1 MCARRHQRGGCER
14 RGGDKR
20 DRASIERSSGCFL
33 VARIVG
39 RKSTRRDLAIDAA
52 RRVAKGRAPRVSGHA
67 PRVCGVCRPCDRRP
81 FRRGV
86 TRIHRRRR
94 RELNATRREP
104 PFFRARAR
112 GRHLSQSSRNRS
124 RALACRAAAERVRPQ
139 TRARG
144 AHAPALRPPPRPHG
158 AVEEPAGGARPGEE
172 EGARRG
178 GRGDAI
184 PAAATPAPLPRAILR
199 PRREKGTGRFP
210 VSVAFVHHHHHDH
223 RSDGD

>member
-112 GRHLSQSSRNRS
+112 GRHLFSRAEIEVARS
-124 RALACRAAAERVRPQ
+124 RVAPRPNALVPRLARAARTRPRSVPPHARMGLWKSLLVALGLAKKKVRVETGAG
-139 TRARG
+139 TRS
-144 AHAPALRPPPRPHG
+144 P
-158 AVEEPAGGARPGEE
+158 
-172 EGARRG
+172 
-178 GRGDAI
+178 
-184 PAAATPAPLPRAILR
+184 R
-199 PRREKGTGRFP
+199 PRRRRPSLARSSVPDEKRAPDAFP
-210 VSVAFVHHHHHDH
+210 
-223 RSDGD
+223 